1 MDLTLE
7 DIQVMFLRADGG
19 PAGARA
25 AFEQL
30 EPSCPALRG
39 RKFYSTYQGVEYRAC
54 VALLPRDDARQLGL
68 QTWVIPGGLYVREKM
83 TDWASRLPETGNTF
97 MAMADREKS
106 RVDTTRPSIEFYRS
120 QREVILFLPVTR

>member
-1 MDLTLE
+1 M
-7 DIQVMFLRADGG
+7 
-19 PAGARA
+19 
-25 AFEQL
+25 
-30 EPSCPALRG
+30 RG
-39 RKFYSTYQGVEYRAC
+39 RKFYGTYQGGEYRAS

-83 TDWASRLPETGNTF
+83 TDWASRLPEIGNTF

-120 QREVILFLPVTR
+120 QRELILFLPVTR